1 MSAYTKGT
9 ALEITS
15 HSPWA
20 QQFWD
25 ELIPYKDRVSQHP
38 LFQNMASGQL
48 SLDCFRSA
56 LLNFLSF
63 GRAFSFLH
71 GAGVV

>member
-25 ELIPYKDRVSQHP
+25 ELIPYKDRVSQRSIISKYGRWTIE
-38 LFQNMASGQL
+38 SGL
-48 SLDCFRSA
+48 
-56 LLNFLSF
+56 LSF
-63 GRAFSFLH
+63 GLA
-71 GAGVV
+71 